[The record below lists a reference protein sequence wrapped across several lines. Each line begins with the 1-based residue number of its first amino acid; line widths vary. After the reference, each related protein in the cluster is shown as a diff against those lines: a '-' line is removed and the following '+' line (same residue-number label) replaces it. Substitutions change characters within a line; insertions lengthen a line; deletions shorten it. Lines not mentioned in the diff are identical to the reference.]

1 MKEETRRRLGIGLAT
16 LGFII
21 IVINGVLVIG
31 HYLVEWTIPS
41 IPSFAIGVVL
51 LAVALSFLRG
61 TRTNRHTVSYESGDW
76 GL

>member
-1 MKEETRRRLGIGLAT
+1 MEEETRRRIGIGLAI

-31 HYLVEWTIPS
+31 HYLVGWAIPS

-51 LAVALSFLRG
+51 LV
-61 TRTNRHTVSYESGDW
+61 V
-76 GL
+76 GLMTARKRQI